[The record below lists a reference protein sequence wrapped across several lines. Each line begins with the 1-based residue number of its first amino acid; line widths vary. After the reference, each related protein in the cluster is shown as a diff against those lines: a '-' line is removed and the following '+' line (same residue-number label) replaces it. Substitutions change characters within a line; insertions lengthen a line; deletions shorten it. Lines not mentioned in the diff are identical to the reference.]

1 MQEII
6 RKETPFGPTFTI
18 VTETGSFE
26 IYYGGNLDLYWE
38 YYYRGSIQTTTS
50 EKIIITRENYFLFA
64 LFNELYNDIK
74 NTNLFVLDSS
84 DFLYSSYITNADL
97 KKEKERIRKLN
108 QREKDKSFYNA
119 KRLFKNG
126 AIEWHSVE
134 STYEDGSILTI
145 KPCEEGYEVSFEKS
159 KETEDSFL
167 TYAVRIR
174 NSGSRYEY
182 YNIPFMR
189 MYQEL
194 IQGYLNNPQIS
205 IDEYMNQKRLEKK
218 PN

>member
-18 VTETGSFE
+18 ITETGSFA
-26 IYYGGNLDLYWE
+26 IYYGEDLNLYWK
-38 YYYRGSIQTTTS
+38 YYCRGNIQTTPP

-64 LFNELYNDIK
+64 LFDELYNDIK

-84 DFLYSSYITNADL
+84 DFLYSSYITYAEF
-97 KKEKERIRKLN
+97 KREKERIRKQN
-108 QREKDKSFYNA
+108 QRVVDKYFFNLN
-119 KRLFKNG
+119 KLFKNG
-126 AIEWHSVE
+126 AIEWHSDE

-159 KETEDSFL
+159 KKTEDSFV
-167 TYAVRIR
+167 TYAVIIN

>member
-18 VTETGSFE
+18 ITETGSFE

-38 YYYRGSIQTTTS
+38 YYCRGSIQTTTS

-74 NTNLFVLDSS
+74 NTNLFVLNS
-84 DFLYSSYITNADL
+84 DKLSEGSYITNADL

-108 QREKDKSFYNA
+108 QREKDKSFYNP

-126 AIEWHSVE
+126 AIEWHSDE
-134 STYEDGSILTI
+134 SSYEDGSILTI